1 VHEPRQTAETDRR
14 QATAQR
20 RRTRSSASTDEQVA
34 PAGARPETGD
44 PAVGSAPGGPLRDSH
59 AAGTDCPTFLQ
70 WALPHLQ
77 LDWRGFQRVRR
88 QVCRR
93 IGRRLAELGLG
104 NLEEYRAFLEAQPQ
118 EWRVM
123 DSFCRISVS
132 RLMRD
137 RIVFEKLGH
146 VILPSLADAALERK
160 ASELR
165 CWSAGCASGE
175 EPYTVALLWRFE
187 LAGKYPG
194 VDVHIV
200 ATDVDRN
207 LLERAAQ
214 GRYRRSSLREVPSS
228 WIAEAFTRHGDWLE
242 LRDEFRHGVE
252 FSLQD
257 IRERVPAGEFDVILC
272 RNVAFTYFDAALQ
285 RRVVERLLTALRPG
299 GALVIG
305 LRERLPEGV
314 EGVTPWKP
322 ELGIYRK
329 SESPQLDFGLRA
341 PPGRP
346 AEYTAA

>member
-1 VHEPRQTAETDRR
+1 MHEPRQTAETDRR

-20 RRTRSSASTDEQVA
+20 RRTRSSASTDEQIA
-34 PAGARPETGD
+34 TAGAGQETGD
-44 PAVGSAPGGPLRDSH
+44 PAVGSAPGGALRDSH
-59 AAGTDCPTFLQ
+59 AAGKDCRTFLE
-70 WALPHLQ
+70 WALPQLQ

-93 IGRRLAELGLG
+93 IGRRLTELGLG
-104 NLEEYRAFLEAQPQ
+104 NPEEYRAFLEAQPL
-118 EWRVM
+118 EWRVL

-137 RIVFEKLGH
+137 RMVFERLAD
-146 VILPSLADAALERK
+146 VILPSLAEAALERR
-160 ASELR
+160 ARELR

-175 EPYTVALLWRFE
+175 EPYTLALLWRIE
-187 LAGKYPG
+187 LAGRYPG
-194 VDVHIV
+194 LDLHIV
-200 ATDVDRN
+200 ATDVDRQ

-214 GRYRRSSLREVPSS
+214 GRYRRSSLREVPAS
-228 WIAEAFTRHGDWLE
+228 WIARAFTPRGDWLE

-252 FSLQD
+252 FALQD
-257 IRERVPAGEFDVILC
+257 IRERAPPGDFDVILC
-272 RNVAFTYFDAALQ
+272 RNVAFTYFDASLQ
-285 RRVVERLLTALRPG
+285 RRVLERLLAALRPG

-314 EGVTPWKP
+314 VGVAPWKA

-329 SESPQLDFGLRA
+329 CENPQLEFGLRA
-341 PPGRP
+341 RP